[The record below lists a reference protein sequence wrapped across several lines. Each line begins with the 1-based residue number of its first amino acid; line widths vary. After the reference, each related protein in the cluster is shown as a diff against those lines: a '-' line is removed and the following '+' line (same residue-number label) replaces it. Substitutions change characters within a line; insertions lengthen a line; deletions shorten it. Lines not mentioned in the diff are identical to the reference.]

1 MLAPF
6 LFPLLALMRLH
17 GQPDLTTLSLCW
29 LILEAHRSLTRLSSG
44 QVTIQSQSM
53 TLNHILSGLIWMV
66 LRRPTLL
73 TITIL
78 LLRIGLRELCK
89 LLHSQTMHEHLKLV
103 PTVEITLPG
112 LLIVWDLLEIGRA
125 MQHLMYGLFSL
136 KMHQTKGHACSVSE
150 LPVPFLCQME
160 ADLIHNFSK
169 LHAAGEMESTPT
181 YAPSTSM
188 TGLCN
193 HLVAEHLEE
202 WVDGCDKLNIKITV
216 KEARTHVD
224 KLWQHRRQHVPEA
237 PSPGIRKQ
245 YLNEVFIDTIIA

>member
-1 MLAPF
+1 
-6 LFPLLALMRLH
+6 
-17 GQPDLTTLSLCW
+17 
-29 LILEAHRSLTRLSSG
+29 
-44 QVTIQSQSM
+44 M
-53 TLNHILSGLIWMV
+53 TLNLILSGLIWMV
-66 LRRPTLL
+66 LQRPTLL
-73 TITIL
+73 TVTIL
-78 LLRIGLRELCK
+78 LLHIGLCELHELHK

-103 PTVEITLPG
+103 PTVEIALPG

-136 KMHQTKGHACSVSE
+136 KMHRTKGCACSTSE

-169 LHAAGEMESTPT
+169 LHATSEMESTPT
-181 YAPSTSM
+181 YAPSTST

-202 WVDGCDKLNIKITV
+202 WVDSCDKLNIKITV

-224 KLWQHRRQHVPEA
+224 KLWQRRGQHVPEA

-245 YLNEVFIDTIIA
+245 YSNEVFIDTIVAWIVGNDQVSRISFSSRCATYHPLVH